1 MNPLEAFSSL
11 PDPRSTHTRLY
22 PLKTII
28 FLTIS
33 AVVSGADT
41 WVEIEEFGKDKIE
54 WLKNYVPCPD
64 NRIPSHDTLGD
75 FYKRLDIDSFSAC
88 FTNWVSQVCGI
99 LSDDLIAI
107 DGKRVRGSYDRF
119 DNKSAIHMVS
129 AWSSQNEMVLA
140 QVKVDEKSN
149 EITAIPS
156 LLSALELKGAIV
168 SIDAM
173 GCQKEIADQIIEAGA
188 DYILALKGNQS
199 TLKEQTAAHFGYA
212 PIASTDSETEKN
224 HGRIEQ
230 RNCDVI
236 NNLTLLDEAVNW
248 KGLQSII
255 RIKALRTEVITGK
268 KSIEERYYI
277 SSKITNAKTFNKYIR
292 QHWGIEN
299 KLHWVLDVQFGE
311 DDSRIRKDNA
321 HENMSTIRKIALNLI
336 KLDTTPK
343 LSINSKRQKAM
354 RKDDFRNKILN
365 I

>member
-1 MNPLEAFSSL
+1 MNPLEALSSL
-11 PDPRSTHTRLY
+11 PDLRSTHTRLY
-22 PLKTII
+22 PLQTII

-33 AVVSGADT
+33 AVVSAADT
-41 WVEIEEFGKDKIE
+41 WVEIEEFGNDKIE

-99 LSDDLIAI
+99 LSGDLIAI

-129 AWSSQNEMVLA
+129 AWPSRHEMVLG

-156 LLSALELKGAIV
+156 LLSILELKGAIV

-173 GCQKEIADQIIEAGA
+173 GCQKEIAGQIKEAGA
-188 DYILALKGNQS
+188 DYILAFKGNQG
-199 TLKEQTAAHFGYA
+199 TLKDQVEAHFGYA
-212 PIASTDSETEKN
+212 AIASADNETGKG

-230 RNCDVI
+230 RKCQVI
-236 NNLTLLDEAVNW
+236 NNLALIDEAANW
-248 KGLQSII
+248 KALQSVI
-255 RIKALRTEVITGK
+255 RVTASRKEVISGK
-268 KSIEERYYI
+268 VSTEERYYI
-277 SSKITNAKTFNKYIR
+277 SSKAADAKTFNNYIR

-299 KLHWVLDVQFGE
+299 KLYWLLDVQFGE
-311 DDSRIRKDNA
+311 DASRIRKDNA
-321 HENMSTIRKIALNLI
+321 HENMSTIRRIALNLI
-336 KLDTTPK
+336 KLDNIPK
-343 LSINSKRQKAM
+343 LSIKY
-354 RKDDFRNKILN
+354 
-365 I
+365 